1 MGEVPQGVF
10 WDEVLDAV
18 DQSFHTV
25 AYGFVDTENEFL
37 GFHRKIIKADFVLAF
52 QKRLHVEIE
61 ITAGCQFFAEILRI
75 YHSAEIA
82 AAVPDAGF
90 ETFQRPRPVI
100 PVARIVA
107 MIEQNYVF
115 AVLQMLEHPVSQGI
129 GQHKRSV
136 LFPMMRLDPFF
147 QCMIVEFHFRQDAD
161 LCLRI
166 KPEIPG
172 IFQSLP
178 RSGEF
183 GCKLHFFSLAG
194 VRETE
199 PDVRQFL
206 KPACER
212 DIFSGPDL
220 FAVHADFQVALDI
233 RLRQEVGDAQ
243 HDVDGGVMVKH
254 FVFKP
259 RQQYRVGVDGT
270 HPFRV
275 DIFVVIEAVHDA
287 VFIFVFQR
295 IGKLEHFKSAETGM
309 AELFQVPLDRQFLEK
324 FGAFDIVRHF
334 CFEPLAADQFG
345 KRRHVAG
352 FPDAVCLEVVFPD
365 SGAEIIK
372 FSVQRFIIGDFDI
385 VNRLVRDNGLQRNRL
400 PADMSCDRGV

>member
-1 MGEVPQGVF
+1 
-10 WDEVLDAV
+10 
-18 DQSFHTV
+18 
-25 AYGFVDTENEFL
+25 
-37 GFHRKIIKADFVLAF
+37 
-52 QKRLHVEIE
+52 
-61 ITAGCQFFAEILRI
+61 
-75 YHSAEIA
+75 
-82 AAVPDAGF
+82 
-90 ETFQRPRPVI
+90 
-100 PVARIVA
+100 
-107 MIEQNYVF
+107 
-115 AVLQMLEHPVSQGI
+115 
-129 GQHKRSV
+129 
-136 LFPMMRLDPFF
+136 
-147 QCMIVEFHFRQDAD
+147 
-161 LCLRI
+161 
-166 KPEIPG
+166 
-172 IFQSLP
+172 
-178 RSGEF
+178 
-183 GCKLHFFSLAG
+183 
-194 VRETE
+194 
-199 PDVRQFL
+199 
-206 KPACER
+206 
-212 DIFSGPDL
+212 
-220 FAVHADFQVALDI
+220 
-233 RLRQEVGDAQ
+233 
-243 HDVDGGVMVKH
+243 MVKH

-309 AELFQVPLDRQFLEK
+309 AELFQVSLDRQLLEK

-334 CFEPLAADQFG
+334 CFESLAADQFG